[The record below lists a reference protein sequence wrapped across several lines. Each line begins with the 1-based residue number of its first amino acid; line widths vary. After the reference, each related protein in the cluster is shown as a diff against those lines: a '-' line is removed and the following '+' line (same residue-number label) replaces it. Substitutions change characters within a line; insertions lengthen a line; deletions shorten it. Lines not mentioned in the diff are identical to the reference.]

1 METAKIRKAGYAIRH
16 SYKNFVDRYRFL
28 VNGITKKIEN
38 RAAATKIC
46 NETLSAMPNSF
57 ALGKTKVFLK
67 EEHDVHLEKLRSEV
81 YMKSIA
87 IIQRGFRR
95 ILFRRFMKRYREAA
109 TVLQK
114 HFRSRGYRQRFLVM
128 QRGFHRLQASI
139 YSRDLSNRFQNVRKS
154 VIGLQARCRGFLTRK
169 DLSGKISQKSQK
181 MIEFAKI
188 RVQEE
193 QQLKHAGVANWKEE
207 AETRFLSR
215 LSNLSRELKLDKEN
229 EMKQQ
234 HNVNIEEQNKVV
246 DDVFGFLADLQT
258 PKMKSKV
265 PRHTPSIRVS
275 KMITYLEE
283 KSRNLRHVPSKLLS
297 RATVNYQDSTTRL

>member
-1 METAKIRKAGYAIRH
+1 MMETAKIRKAGYAIRH
-16 SYKNFVDRYRFL
+16 SYKDFVVRYRFL
-28 VNGITKKIEN
+28 VKGITTKTET

-46 NETLSAMPNSF
+46 NEALKSKPNF
-57 ALGKTKVFLK
+57 ALGKTKIFLK
-67 EEHDVHLEKLRSEV
+67 EEHDAHLEKMRSEI

-109 TVLQK
+109 IVLQK
-114 HFRSRGYRQRFLVM
+114 HFRARGYRHRFLVM

-139 YSRDLSNRFQNVRKS
+139 YSRTLSDRFQDLRKS

-169 DLSGKISQKSQK
+169 DLSGKISEKSQK
-181 MIEFAKI
+181 MLEFAKI

-193 QQLKHAGVANWKEE
+193 QQLKRAGVANWKEE
-207 AETRFLSR
+207 ADIRFLAR
-215 LSNLSRELKLDKEN
+215 LATLNRELKLDKEN
-229 EMKQQ
+229 EIKRQ
-234 HNVNIEEQNKVV
+234 HKINIEEQNKVV

-258 PKMKSKV
+258 PKMKPKI
-265 PRHTPSIRVS
+265 RHTPSIRVS

-283 KSRNLRHVPSKLLS
+283 KSRNLRHIPSKLLS
-297 RATVNYQDSTTRL
+297 RPSNNYQDSTTRL